1 MQISTTH
8 LERCLQTLTAS
19 LEALQASEPESIE
32 FEIYRNAVI
41 KGFELSLEVCG
52 KLLRRALKAYGGS
65 PKEVDE
71 LVYKEV
77 LRRCAKQAILE
88 PALTE
93 KIWVYSTKRQSVAD
107 DDYIPFVQEILP
119 LLPQF
124 ITEMSRI
131 STLLQQQEAL
141 SVL

>member
-8 LERCLQTLTAS
+8 FERCLQTLTAS
-19 LEALQASEPESIE
+19 LEELQASDPDSIK

-93 KIWVYSTKRQSVAD
+93 KIWFYSTKRQSVAD

-119 LLPQF
+119 LLPLF
-124 ITEMSRI
+124 ITEMSHI
-131 STLLQQQEAL
+131 ANLLQQQETL

>member
-19 LEALQASEPESIE
+19 LEKLQKTEPDSIE

-93 KIWVYSTKRQSVAD
+93 KLWVYSSKRQSVAD

-119 LLPQF
+119 LLPLF
-124 ITEMSRI
+124 ITEMSHI
-131 STLLQQQEAL
+131 STLLQQQETL

>member
-19 LEALQASEPESIE
+19 LEELQASEPDSIK

-93 KIWVYSTKRQSVAD
+93 KLWVYSTKGQSVAD

-119 LLPQF
+119 VLPLF
-124 ITEMSRI
+124 ITEMSHI
-131 STLLQQQEAL
+131 SNLLQQQETL

>member
-19 LEALQASEPESIE
+19 LEKLQKTEPDSIE

-93 KIWVYSTKRQSVAD
+93 KLWVQIKE
-107 DDYIPFVQEILP
+107 P
-119 LLPQF
+119 
-124 ITEMSRI
+124 
-131 STLLQQQEAL
+131 
-141 SVL
+141 

>member
-19 LEALQASEPESIE
+19 LEELQASEPDSIK

-93 KIWVYSTKRQSVAD
+93 KLWVYSTKRQSVAD

-119 LLPQF
+119 LLPLF
-124 ITEMSRI
+124 ITEMSQI
-131 STLLQQQEAL
+131 STLLQQQETL

>member
-19 LEALQASEPESIE
+19 LQKLQATEPDSIE

-93 KIWVYSTKRQSVAD
+93 QLWVYSTKRQSVAD

-119 LLPQF
+119 LLPLF
-124 ITEMSRI
+124 ITEMSHI
-131 STLLQQQEAL
+131 FTLLQQQETL